1 MKRLCLFGVCLL
13 FCGCNTIRFERVDV
27 WPDHT
32 NTVRVVNHRWIWQT
46 QNYRATLTETNA
58 SLEAISSGPDADF
71 VRAVT
76 ELLTSVGASVAKP

>member
-1 MKRLCLFGVCLL
+1 MKRFLWAIPVLL
-13 FCGCNTIRFERVDV
+13 CGCNTIKFQRVDV

-32 NTVRVVNHRWIWQT
+32 NTVTVSNHRWIWQT

-58 SLEAISSGPDADF
+58 SLEAVASGPDADF

-76 ELLTSVGASVAKP
+76 EMLVTLGVTAVK